1 MNLMFYTVLVSKRFQ
16 QKFHQFTNKI
26 QNQIRN
32 ALNELQEDPYTSRP
46 KCDVKELKDRHPKK
60 HRLRI
65 GDYRVIYFVEKN
77 NVKSID
83 LIKRELGMGD

>member
-1 MNLMFYTVLVSKRFQ
+1 MAYIVRVSKKFQ
-16 QKFHQFTNKI
+16 QKFHQFPDKI

-46 KCDVKELKDRHPKK
+46 KCDVKELKDTHPKK

-65 GDYRVIYFVEKN
+65 GEYRVIYFVEKN
-77 NVKSID
+77 TVKIID
-83 LIKRELGMGD
+83 LIKRERGMGD

>member
-1 MNLMFYTVLVSKRFQ
+1 MSYTVLVSKKFQ
-16 QKFHQFTNKI
+16 QKFHQFPNKI

-46 KCDVKELKDRHPKK
+46 KCDVKELKDTHPKK
-60 HRLRI
+60 HRLRV

-77 NVKSID
+77 NVKIID
-83 LIKRELGMGD
+83 LIERKIGYGRLE